1 MSTHGYDI
9 EVAWNDQI
17 GDFKYGVN
25 VNFSDFLSKIDY
37 MNDGEQIS
45 GGKIKRAGVLFNEF
59 YGYVCEGI
67 YQTQEEV
74 NNSART
80 STTVTVGDLK
90 YRDISGPDGVPDGV
104 ISPEYDRV
112 PLGNS
117 LPRFQY
123 GGSLNASYKG
133 IDFSLAFQGIG
144 KQNSY
149 LSTSMVQPLRD
160 NYGNVPAI
168 LEGKYWSPFNT
179 CLLYTSPS
187 PRD

>member
-1 MSTHGYDI
+1 MMVSKS
-9 EVAWNDQI
+9 V
-17 GDFKYGVN
+17 VVRLN
-25 VNFSDFLSKIDY
+25 VP
-37 MNDGEQIS
+37 
-45 GGKIKRAGVLFNEF
+45 GVLFNEY

-133 IDFSLAFQGIG
+133 IDFSIAFQGIG

-149 LSTSMVQPLRD
+149 LSTAMVHNLCVITMVTYQPFSRV
-160 NYGNVPAI
+160 NIGV
-168 LEGKYWSPFNT
+168 
-179 CLLYTSPS
+179 LLIQQKRICQLSIPVFRMYRKVITMLPLTSGCS
-187 PRD
+187 TVHTSV

>member
-1 MSTHGYDI
+1 MSWFLINRNLTPLEPYDWKLSSTVLRG
-9 EVAWNDQI
+9 ERGSNAPDLPGNDQI

-117 LPRFQY
+117 LPRFP
-123 GGSLNASYKG
+123 
-133 IDFSLAFQGIG
+133 
-144 KQNSY
+144 
-149 LSTSMVQPLRD
+149 V
-160 NYGNVPAI
+160 
-168 LEGKYWSPFNT
+168 WW
-179 CLLYTSPS
+179 
-187 PRD
+187 

>member
-1 MSTHGYDI
+1 
-9 EVAWNDQI
+9 
-17 GDFKYGVN
+17 
-25 VNFSDFLSKIDY
+25 

-45 GGKIKRAGVLFNEF
+45 GGKIKRAGVLFNEY
-59 YGYVCEGI
+59 YGYVCDGI

-90 YRDISGPDGVPDGV
+90 YRDISGPDGVPDGI

-123 GGSLNASYKG
+123 GGTFNASYKG
-133 IDFSLAFQGIG
+133 IDFSIAFQGIG

-149 LSTSMVQPLRD
+149 LSTAMVQPLRD
-160 NYGNVPAI
+160 NLGTCRQLSKVNIGVLLIQQKRICQPNIPAFRMYRKTI
-168 LEGKYWSPFNT
+168 TMLRLAFG
-179 CLLYTSPS
+179 CLTAHISV
-187 PRD
+187 

>member
-1 MSTHGYDI
+1 MERPDRR
-9 EVAWNDQI
+9 
-17 GDFKYGVN
+17 FKYGVN

-37 MNDGEQIS
+37 MKDGEQNS

-104 ISPEYDRV
+104 SV
-112 PLGNS
+112 PNTTV
-117 LPRFQY
+117 
-123 GGSLNASYKG
+123 
-133 IDFSLAFQGIG
+133 
-144 KQNSY
+144 Y
-149 LSTSMVQPLRD
+149 LWVTHCLVSSMVVALTLRTKALTSVLLSKASQAKFLPLYF
-160 NYGNVPAI
+160 YGTTFA
-168 LEGKYWSPFNT
+168 W
-179 CLLYTSPS
+179 
-187 PRD
+187 

>member
-1 MSTHGYDI
+1 MM
-9 EVAWNDQI
+9 V
-17 GDFKYGVN
+17 
-25 VNFSDFLSKIDY
+25 SK
-37 MNDGEQIS
+37 S
-45 GGKIKRAGVLFNEF
+45 AGKIKRAGVLFNEF

-133 IDFSLAFQGIG
+133 IDFQSCFFKASASKILTSLLLWYNLCVITMVTYQPFSRVNIESFQ
-144 KQNSY
+144 Y
-149 LSTSMVQPLRD
+149 
-160 NYGNVPAI
+160 Y
-168 LEGKYWSPFNT
+168 
-179 CLLYTSPS
+179 
-187 PRD
+187 